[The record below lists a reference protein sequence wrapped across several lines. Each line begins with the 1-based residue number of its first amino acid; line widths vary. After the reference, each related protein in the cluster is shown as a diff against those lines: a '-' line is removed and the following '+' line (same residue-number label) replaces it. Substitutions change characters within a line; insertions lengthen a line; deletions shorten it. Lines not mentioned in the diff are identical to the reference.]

1 LIRYC
6 LRILLNHD
14 CANLQSKRK
23 WKDLKPGKSHHHVM
37 HRITKFPLIGLG
49 WEGRQCWGVE
59 AVSRQVEFEC
69 FGYGSEGEPGGGEME
84 GRAVAEE

>member
-1 LIRYC
+1 MEG
-6 LRILLNHD
+6 
-14 CANLQSKRK
+14 SKT
-23 WKDLKPGKSHHHVM
+23 WEVSSPCDA
-37 HRITKFPLIGLG
+37 RITKFPLIGLG